1 MLLITSCFYVVHP
14 IPPDRLDEVDISCYI
29 EHKFNIE
36 GDEMVQVLK
45 EDVKRRIYDAAV
57 AEFFEKDYQTATIRS
72 IAKRAAVPLG
82 LVYSYFKN
90 KADLFEAVVEP
101 VMTAID
107 NIMQLEESKTEKNP
121 EDLFEHLKKQT
132 NSIIRLIDSYKTLII
147 LIDKSQGT
155 HYQHFKDELIQ
166 RVELHIQTEFIK
178 RAINQY
184 DDLLFHIW
192 ASSFIEGVC
201 EIIRHYKNQKWAE
214 QMIELLVKHYCFGIS
229 AFWQ

>member
-1 MLLITSCFYVVHP
+1 MVMEG
-14 IPPDRLDEVDISCYI
+14 PPDRLDEGDISCYI

-36 GDEMVQVLK
+36 GDKMVQVLK
-45 EDVKRRIYDAAV
+45 EDVRQRIYDAAV
-57 AEFFEKDYQTATIRS
+57 EEFYEKDYQTATIRT

-90 KADLFEAVVEP
+90 KADLFAAIVKP

-107 NIMQLEESKTEKNP
+107 NIMRLEESKTEKEP
-121 EDLFEHLKKQT
+121 EDLFEHLKNQT
-132 NSIIRLIDSYKTLII
+132 NSIIGLIDSYQTLII
-147 LIDKSQGT
+147 LIDKSKDT
-155 HYQHFKDELIQ
+155 PYQSFKDDLIR
-166 RVELHIQTEFIK
+166 RVQIHIKNEFRK

-201 EIIRHYKNQKWAE
+201 EIIRHYKDQKWAE
-214 QMIELLVKHYCFGIS
+214 QMIELLVQHYCFGIS
-229 AFWQ
+229 AFLQ